1 MPWLSGG
8 WVGLRRVISHR
19 FARLALIAVAG
30 MLSLGQQSAEAGTFN
45 VNSTVD
51 ILNPPAG
58 VVTLRSAIQAANST
72 AGGNTINLT
81 LPGTYRIT
89 LPGANTGTN
98 ASGAFAILPGGGDLS
113 VINTSGG
120 VVLVDAG
127 RLDRVFDIKPT
138 FTPASPTP
146 AFTVTMP
153 GLTITN
159 DSTKFTCS
167 STYNCGCSVT

>member
-8 WVGLRRVISHR
+8 WVGLRRVICHR
-19 FARLALIAVAG
+19 FARLALIAVAA

-45 VNSTVD
+45 VNSTAD

-113 VINTSGG
+113 IINTSGG
-120 VVLVDAG
+120 VVVVDAG
-127 RLDRVFDIKPT
+127 GLDRVFDINPT
-138 FTPASPTP
+138 FNPTPPTP
-146 AFTVTMP
+146 AFTVTIK

-159 DSTKFTCS
+159 GSTKFTCS